1 MSSRLRAS
9 RAPGPQTSCPASIR
23 GVAYKKRK
31 VCIIAF
37 DKIKKW
43 GSKHHNGLLVAGGF
57 VLGTAG
63 VKAVTS
69 QTAKKGYVKVVASG
83 IRAKNAYL
91 DICEQAKAEVDDIV
105 AEASYITTEDAA
117 KANA

>member
-1 MSSRLRAS
+1 MGLEAS
-9 RAPGPQTSCPASIR
+9 QRSA
-23 GVAYKKRK
+23 
-31 VCIIAF
+31 
-37 DKIKKW
+37 
-43 GSKHHNGLLVAGGF
+43 VAGGF

-83 IRAKNAYL
+83 MRAKNAYL